1 MYKKYL
7 QLVSDLGIFAIGNLL
22 SKMILFFL
30 LPLYTASM
38 TAEEYAIAELINNAT
53 EILFPVMTLAIC
65 ESVFRYTVEKGTD
78 KDAILYESFRL
89 IIKGQI
95 IAFVCLFIVQQKIHY
110 QYMYYYVF
118 VIICY
123 SIRMLLANYAK
134 GCGYTKCFSLSGIIN
149 ASILVILNLILIRRM
164 NYGVEGYLLSIA
176 IAHLISAAVLLFGT
190 NAFNSLKSKKRD
202 TLLLKTMLKYSIP
215 LIPNSVAWWITSMF
229 GRYVILSV
237 EGATAAGLYTAAI
250 KLPAIIA
257 VIAQVFQQSWQLSA
271 SREVEDKNYNK
282 FYENIL
288 KIYSAGV
295 FVVGSIGICITPILV
310 KIMLK
315 GTFLEAGKYVPMMM
329 LACVVQCMT
338 IYYGAILIAFKQT
351 KDVMKGM
358 VLGACNNII
367 ISLVLI
373 HIVGIWGVVIAS
385 VVCYLTILLQ
395 RVLIVNKIVYLGKNY
410 INIIFVEAILVLQA
424 ILMSLQN
431 VVCVGI
437 SVVLF
442 FLILIILVFSY
453 KTELYKFFGL
463 LKNDKFI
470 RF

>member
-1 MYKKYL
+1 
-7 QLVSDLGIFAIGNLL
+7 
-22 SKMILFFL
+22 
-30 LPLYTASM
+30 
-38 TAEEYAIAELINNAT
+38 
-53 EILFPVMTLAIC
+53 
-65 ESVFRYTVEKGTD
+65 
-78 KDAILYESFRL
+78 
-89 IIKGQI
+89 
-95 IAFVCLFIVQQKIHY
+95 
-110 QYMYYYVF
+110 
-118 VIICY
+118 
-123 SIRMLLANYAK
+123 
-134 GCGYTKCFSLSGIIN
+134 
-149 ASILVILNLILIRRM
+149 
-164 NYGVEGYLLSIA
+164 
-176 IAHLISAAVLLFGT
+176 
-190 NAFNSLKSKKRD
+190 
-202 TLLLKTMLKYSIP
+202 
-215 LIPNSVAWWITSMF
+215 MF

-410 INIIFVEAILVLQA
+410 INNIFVEAILVLQA